1 VLVEVSLLESTLD
14 LQFEVL
20 TTYLNDGGKLP
31 QRSTVKGI
39 AHAYLSAPYGIYQT
53 KDGYLALA
61 MGNLLPLM
69 KVLGC
74 IISDEYYNSESW
86 FTKRDEIVSMIAEVL
101 KDKTTS
107 ESLSLLEPLGIWC
120 ADVLNYQEFVQQ
132 EGYRVLG
139 MELNVKLPDGKQ
151 LKTTRCPVVIDGQ
164 RLYSD
169 KPAPQPGVH
178 TDVINKEFQLL

>member
-1 VLVEVSLLESTLD
+1 SA
-14 LQFEVL
+14 
-20 TTYLNDGGKLP
+20 
-31 QRSTVKGI
+31 VKGT

-74 IISDEYYNSESW
+74 IIPDEYYNSESW

-101 KDKTTS
+101 KDKTTA
-107 ESLSLLEPLGIWC
+107 ECLSLLEPLGIWC
-120 ADVLNYQEFVQQ
+120 ADVLNYQEFMQQ